1 MQLNK
6 LLTKQGEEID
16 GPFII
21 EPHLFK
27 DDRGLFFESWNK
39 EKFNELVRKN
49 TDFVQDNFSF
59 SQKGVI
65 RGLHYQLNPFPQAK
79 LIRCSKGKIFD
90 VIVDIRA
97 KSPTY
102 GKWIGVQL
110 SDSDHKQIWVPEG
123 FAHGFLA
130 LTDDVIVEYKTTHK
144 WEKEFERAINWND
157 KEIGIEWPILKN
169 DKYLLSPKDQIAP
182 FLNKAKLSGEIF

>member
-90 VIVDIRA
+90 VIVDIRS
-97 KSPTY
+97 KSATY

-130 LTDDVIVEYKTTHK
+130 LTEGVIVEYKTTMK

-157 KEIGIEWPILKN
+157 KEVGIEWPILKKN
-169 DKYLLSPKDQIAP
+169 KYSLSNKDRIAP
-182 FLNKAKLSGEIF
+182 FLNKAKSLGEIF

>member
-90 VIVDIRA
+90 KTRSLNICLDNLYKATWEYNSIHFFDCFKSLLIVA
-97 KSPTY
+97 TY
-102 GKWIGVQL
+102 YN
-110 SDSDHKQIWVPEG
+110 SRWV
-123 FAHGFLA
+123 
-130 LTDDVIVEYKTTHK
+130 
-144 WEKEFERAINWND
+144 
-157 KEIGIEWPILKN
+157 LK
-169 DKYLLSPKDQIAP
+169 
-182 FLNKAKLSGEIF
+182 IFNCCSFC